1 MSALTVE
8 IRGLRVF
15 AHHGVHAFEREHGQ
29 MFVIDVWL
37 ECPPSPAEA
46 SDDLADAIDYSAV
59 CDRVVELATGG
70 PYDLLERLAAVIADD
85 LAGRYPVEDVRVRVA
100 KPGRADGAR
109 TGRGRGHRGARGY
122 RPRQSTRITD
132 SWTACG
138 SWWSR
143 TSHCFDAA

>member
-1 MSALTVE
+1 VSALTVE

-29 MFVIDVWL
+29 MFGIDVWL
-37 ECPPSPAEA
+37 SCPPSPAEA

-85 LAGRYPVEDVRVRVA
+85 LAGRYPVAGVRVRVA
-100 KPGRADGAR
+100 KSDAPMAHELTEVAVTVERA
-109 TGRGRGHRGARGY
+109 
-122 RPRQSTRITD
+122 PI
-132 SWTACG
+132 G
-138 SWWSR
+138 SPNP
-143 TSHCFDAA
+143 HV